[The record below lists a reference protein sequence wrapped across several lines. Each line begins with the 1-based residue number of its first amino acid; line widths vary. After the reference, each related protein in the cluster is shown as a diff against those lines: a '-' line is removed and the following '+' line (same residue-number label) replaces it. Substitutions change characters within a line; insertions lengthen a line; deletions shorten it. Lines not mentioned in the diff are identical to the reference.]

1 MLKSAGAH
9 RGRPTY
15 RSILVLSL
23 LTLSLAAEA
32 GVSMEEVAPQ
42 SPMNL
47 AQLSDSQNSNLLA
60 QNKRRKRRKGSRRRK
75 RGDSSSTSSSSRSVV
90 NSGIKA
96 GAGLVFGIDGATP
109 FMLGGDYTMP
119 LAAVNNLL
127 LDVGGNYWSYSV
139 GGASVTFIT
148 IEGGVDYHY
157 PIASSGKIVGGARLS
172 YVNASG
178 SGVSDSKFGLT
189 LLGGYEHNLGGSA
202 VGAEFRIPMISDVD
216 VTYLFGYY
224 KFFL

>member
-9 RGRPTY
+9 KSRPTF
-15 RSILVLSL
+15 RSMLILSL
-23 LTLSLAAEA
+23 LALGLTAEA

-42 SPMNL
+42 SSMNL
-47 AQLSDSQNSNLLA
+47 AQLSDSQNSNLVA
-60 QNKRRKRRKGSRRRK
+60 QSKRRKRRKGSKRRR
-75 RGDSSSTSSSSRSVV
+75 RSESSSSSSRSAV

-119 LAAVNNLL
+119 IAAVNNLL

-139 GGASVTFIT
+139 GSASVTFIT

-157 PIASSGKIVGGARLS
+157 PITSAGKIVGGARLS

-202 VGAEFRIPMISDVD
+202 VGAEFRIPMISDID